1 MWRRPLTD
9 LRQSP
14 PSCGH
19 FGPQLFI
26 TRVYRYKA
34 ELVSSIHSMR
44 VLIFLLLHCF
54 RIWIEP
60 DHPAG
65 PTTKLLHCLQR
76 NVLLYTSSCFC
87 EMKRKLIIPRN
98 FWKLTSDGF
107 LLPLSLAWPNDRPHR
122 LSYLHLLSTMF
133 TQKLSL
139 LFFVF
144 PHFIFMLWSCC
155 GFLRFWIYFSHL
167 HRCFWGLTNQFS
179 PSDFTHT
186 EAFNGHRILKEVIL
200 MSN

>member
-1 MWRRPLTD
+1 
-9 LRQSP
+9 
-14 PSCGH
+14 
-19 FGPQLFI
+19 
-26 TRVYRYKA
+26 
-34 ELVSSIHSMR
+34 MR

-60 DHPAG
+60 DHPA
-65 PTTKLLHCLQR
+65 PLLVPPPNYCI
-76 NVLLYTSSCFC
+76 VCKETCFYTHQSCFC

-122 LSYLHLLSTMF
+122 LSYLHLLFTMF

-139 LFFVF
+139 LFFVY
-144 PHFIFMLWSCC
+144 PHFIFMWSCC
-155 GFLRFWIYFSHL
+155 GFLRFWIHFSHL

-186 EAFNGHRILKEVIL
+186 EALNGHRILKEIIL